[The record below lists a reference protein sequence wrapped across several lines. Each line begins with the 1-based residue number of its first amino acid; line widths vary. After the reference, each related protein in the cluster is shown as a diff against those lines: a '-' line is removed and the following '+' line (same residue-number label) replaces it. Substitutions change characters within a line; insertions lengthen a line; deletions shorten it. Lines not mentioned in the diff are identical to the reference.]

1 MKTCIKYTL
10 FALLIIISAALA
22 FGQVI
27 YAPYYG
33 KNKVIYEKFN
43 WSHYKTEHFDIYYYV
58 NDVQVLKNIAEM
70 AESAY
75 QEISQALK
83 HPLSS
88 SVPLI
93 YYKTYTDFEQTNI
106 FQVGEGVLGVSE
118 PMLHR
123 VAIHGDMPLD
133 QIQYLIEHELSH
145 VFEFDLLWGKPGN
158 VVYAVNSPPDWIME
172 GFAEY
177 CTADWSYWSSLIV
190 RDAALND
197 RIPELTESGALF
209 SRYISPRPPDYD
221 FGHAMF
227 DFIDAKLGKNGIS
240 EFWRSLK
247 GSPIMGRRDPIR
259 KSLNMSYKQFN
270 QEFKK
275 YLRDQVKDYLL
286 CENPE
291 DYSLAIGPEF
301 PLNPYYFSISHAVS
315 PSGDIVAVMTQNYK
329 DWDIDILLFSTKDG
343 SVIKNITKGFTHKY
357 EYLKFD
363 IDPSSGKNIA
373 WSSNGDSIAF
383 FARTGQKYSL
393 FILDPLT
400 EKILKQVNIPYDQ
413 PSCPGFF
420 PEGEELLFSAFH
432 QGIHDIFKIDLSTE
446 KIESLTENELFEKA
460 PAISPDGKKVAY
472 TIRVGTYDKLFL
484 SPVDNL
490 KKRTQLTFG
499 AGNTIAPQFSP
510 DSKLLYFSADMRG
523 AFNIYSLN
531 LETGELKRYTDVRT
545 GNFFPVPIPND
556 PKKIIF
562 ASFNKGALQVFK
574 SELEGKTEK
583 TTTFVEDPP
592 DEEFKKFEP
601 TLQFDINKDKIEQHK
616 GMGKLY
622 LTARP
627 PIDTIVASDGSVYGG
642 SAISFSDLLADHQLM
657 ALAYQV
663 RSFRSYYFG
672 YFNQTRRFQYMASAF
687 SYSQFYYYPYAYDD
701 PYYYDRLNYSDAMI
715 TRDIMGI
722 NFTSYYPFNLYYRL
736 EASLGLLRYEE
747 DYLDASIAPGR
758 ANNFWN
764 GNLFQASV
772 SLVGETTRFKAY
784 GPTQGN
790 TFSLTLSQSIPVS
803 NSFFKN
809 TNVEADFRQYLYLG
823 GDSLLAFRFS
833 GFASRGENPFIF
845 YLGGNNQVRSVD
857 YFSITATEGWYANLE
872 FRLPLVNIAST
883 IIGLIGPI
891 RGALFFDVV
900 RAKVKGYQAKF
911 AIFDGFDQ
919 FGNVKTRVADAIGS
933 MGYGFEFFLFGF
945 PFHLEFAKW
954 IEWRDLSHPF
964 SIQSYGNFRTRF
976 WIGYDF

>member
-1 MKTCIKYTL
+1 MKTRIKYTL
-10 FALLIIISAALA
+10 FALSFVLSTALA

-43 WSHYKTEHFDIYYYV
+43 WSHYKTDHFDIYYYV
-58 NDVQVLKNIAEM
+58 NDVQVLKDIAEM

-75 QEISQALK
+75 QQISQDLK

-88 SVPLI
+88 PVPLI
-93 YYKTYTDFEQTNI
+93 YYKTYTDFEQTNL

-118 PMLHR
+118 PVLHR

-133 QIQYLIEHELSH
+133 QIQHLIEHELSH
-145 VFEFDLLWGKPGN
+145 IFEFDLLWGKPGN
-158 VVYAVNSPPDWIME
+158 AVYAVNSPPDWIME

-177 CTADWSYWSSLIV
+177 CTADWSYWSSMIV

-197 RIPELTESGALF
+197 RIPELTETGALY
-209 SRYISPRPPDYD
+209 SRYATPRAPDYD

-227 DFIDAKLGKNGIS
+227 DFIAAKLGKNGIS
-240 EFWRSLK
+240 EFWHSLK
-247 GSPIMGRRDPIR
+247 ASPLLGRRDPIR
-259 KSLNMSYKQFN
+259 RSMNMSYKQFN

-275 YLRDQVKDYLL
+275 YLRNQSKDYLL

-291 DYSLAIGPEF
+291 DYSTAIGPEF
-301 PLNPYYFSISHAVS
+301 PLNPYYFSISHALS

-343 SVIKNITKGFTHKY
+343 SVIKNITKGFTQRY
-357 EYLKFD
+357 EYIKYD
-363 IDPSSGKNIA
+363 IDPSSGRNIA
-373 WSSNGDSIAF
+373 WSSSGDSIAF
-383 FARTGQKYSL
+383 FARTGQRYSL

-413 PSCPGFF
+413 PSCPTFF
-420 PEGEELLFSAFH
+420 PGAGELLFTAFH
-432 QGIHDIFKIDLSTE
+432 QGIHDIYKVDLSTE
-446 KIESLTENELFEKA
+446 NIENLTENDLFEKA
-460 PAISPDGKKVAY
+460 PAISPDGKKLAY
-472 TIRVGTYDKLFL
+472 TIRVGAYDKLFL

-499 AGNTIAPQFSP
+499 TGNTISPQFSP

-531 LETGELKRYTDVRT
+531 LETGELEVYTNVRT
-545 GNFFPVPIPND
+545 GNFFPVPVPND

-562 ASFNKGALQVFK
+562 ASFNKGELQVFK

-583 TTTFVEDPP
+583 TITFVDQPT
-592 DEEFKKFEP
+592 DEEFSKFEP
-601 TLQFDINKDKIEQHK
+601 RVRLDINEDKIEQHK

-642 SAISFSDLLADHQLM
+642 SAISFSDLLGDHQLM
-657 ALAYQV
+657 AVAYQV

-672 YFNQTRRFQYMASAF
+672 YFNQTRRLQYMASAF
-687 SYSQFYYYPYAYDD
+687 SYTQFYYSPYAYYD
-701 PYYYDRLNYSDAMI
+701 PYYSAFLNYEDAII

-722 NFTSYYPFNLYYRL
+722 SFNSYYPFSLYSRL
-736 EASLGLLRYEE
+736 EASLGFFRFGEE
-747 DYLDASIAPGR
+747 YLNSSTAPGR
-758 ANNFWN
+758 SEYFWN
-764 GNLFQASV
+764 GNLLQASV

-784 GPTQGN
+784 GPTKGN
-790 TFSLTLSQSIPVS
+790 TFCLTLSQSVPVS

-823 GDSLLAFRFS
+823 GDSLLAFRFY
-833 GFASRGENPFIF
+833 GFASRGENPFVF

-872 FRLPLVNIAST
+872 FRLPLINIAST
-883 IIGLIGPI
+883 ILGPIGPI
-891 RGALFFDVV
+891 RGTMFFDVV
-900 RAKVKGYQAKF
+900 RAKFNGYEAKF
-911 AIFDGFDQ
+911 AIYEGGQ
-919 FGNVKTRVADAIGS
+919 PGNIKTHLADAIGS
-933 MGYGFEFFLFGF
+933 YGYGFEFFLFGF
-945 PFHLEFAKW
+945 PFHLEFAKM
-954 IEWRDLSHPF
+954 IELRDISRPF
-964 SIQSYGNFRTRF
+964 SIQAYGNFRTRF

>member
-10 FALLIIISAALA
+10 FALLIILSAALA

-33 KNKVIYEKFN
+33 KNKVIYEKLN
-43 WSHYKTEHFDIYYYV
+43 WRHYKTEHFDIYYYV
-58 NDVQVLKNIAEM
+58 NDVQVLKDIAEM

-75 QEISQALK
+75 QQISQDLK

-88 SVPLI
+88 PVPLI
-93 YYKTYTDFEQTNI
+93 YYKTYTDFEQTNL

-118 PMLHR
+118 PVLHR

-133 QIQYLIEHELSH
+133 QIQHLIEHELSH

-158 VVYAVNSPPDWIME
+158 AVYAVNSPPDWIME

-197 RIPELTESGALF
+197 RIPELTESGALY
-209 SRYISPRPPDYD
+209 SRYATPRPPDYD

-227 DFIDAKLGKNGIS
+227 DFIDDRLGKNGIS

-275 YLRDQVKDYLL
+275 YLRNQVKDYLL

-291 DYSLAIGPEF
+291 DYSIAIGPEF

-343 SVIKNITKGFTHKY
+343 SVIKNITKGFTQRY

-413 PSCPGFF
+413 PSSPSFF
-420 PEGEELLFSAFH
+420 PEGGELLFSAYH
-432 QGIHDIFKIDLSTE
+432 QGIHDIFKVDLSTE
-446 KIESLTENELFEKA
+446 KIGNLTENELFEKA

-499 AGNTIAPQFSP
+499 TGNTIAPQFSP

-531 LETGELKRYTDVRT
+531 LETGELKAYTDVRT
-545 GNFFPVPIPND
+545 GNFFPVPVAND

-583 TTTFVEDPP
+583 TITFVDEPA

-601 TLQFDINKDKIEQHK
+601 SLRLDINEDKIEQHK
-616 GMGKLY
+616 GLGKLY

-627 PIDTIVASDGSVYGG
+627 PIDTIVSSDGSVYGG
-642 SAISFSDLLADHQLM
+642 SAVSFSDILGDHQLL
-657 ALAYQV
+657 AVAYQV
-663 RSFRSYYFG
+663 RSFRSYYFA
-672 YFNQTRRFQYMASAF
+672 YLNQKRRFQYMVNAF
-687 SYSQFYYYPYAYDD
+687 SYTQFYYYPYAYDD
-701 PYYYDRLNYSDAMI
+701 PYYYNRLNYNDAMI

-736 EASLGLLRYEE
+736 EASLGLLRFEE

-758 ANNFWN
+758 ANYFWN

-784 GPTQGN
+784 GPTGGN

-803 NSFFKN
+803 NSFFQN

-823 GDSLLAFRFS
+823 ADSLLAFRFS
-833 GFASRGENPFIF
+833 GFASRGENPFVS

-857 YFSITATEGWYANLE
+857 YFSITATEGWFANLE
-872 FRLPLVNIAST
+872 LRLPLVNIAST
-883 IIGLIGPI
+883 IIGPIGPI
-891 RGALFFDVV
+891 RGALFFDIV
-900 RAKVKGYQAKF
+900 RTKVKGYQAKF
-911 AIFDGFDQ
+911 AIFDGLDQ
-919 FGNVKTRVADAIGS
+919 LGNIKIRVADAIGS
-933 MGYGFEFFLFGF
+933 YGYGVEFFLFGF

-954 IEWRDLSHPF
+954 IEWGDISRPF
-964 SIQSYGNFRTRF
+964 SIKGSGNFRTRF